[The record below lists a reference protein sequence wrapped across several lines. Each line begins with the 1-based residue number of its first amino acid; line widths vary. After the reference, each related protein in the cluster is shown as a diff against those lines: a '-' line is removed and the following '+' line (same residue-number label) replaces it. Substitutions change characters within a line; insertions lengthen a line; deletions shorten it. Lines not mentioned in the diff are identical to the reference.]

1 MTKAADTTAKAN
13 EISFEEAMEQLETIV
28 EKLEQ
33 GDVPLEEAISM
44 FQEGMQLSKE
54 CHSKLTSVEKKM
66 DQILHADGE
75 LEATDFQEEEE

>member
-1 MTKAADTTAKAN
+1 MAKST
-13 EISFEEAMEQLETIV
+13 EKKVEELSFEDAMEQLEVIV

-44 FQEGMQLSKE
+44 FQDGMQLSKD
-54 CHSKLTSVEKKM
+54 CHNKLTSVEKQM

-75 LEATDFQEEEE
+75 LEKTDFQEEEE

>member
-1 MTKAADTTAKAN
+1 MAKST
-13 EISFEEAMEQLETIV
+13 EKKVDELSFEDAMEQLEVIV

-44 FQEGMQLSKE
+44 FQDGMQLSKD
-54 CHSKLTSVEKKM
+54 CHNKLTSVEKQM

-75 LEATDFQEEEE
+75 LEETDFQEEEE